1 MNKSAQKISSILY
14 RAHENNRLP
23 HALLLF
29 GTSINQIEIVAKN
42 LAQKILSC
50 DDVTKHPDFL
60 TLRPEGKARFIKI
73 GSNSDKSGGDWP
85 INTMRWLVTVLK
97 KSSSLGANK
106 VAIVYEADRMNR
118 ESANAFLKTLEE
130 PPSGT
135 FIILLTERP
144 YDLLDTIRSRCVNVR
159 IDCDAESLNDEEWI
173 AWQKDFENWIAR
185 LSKGVGREIS
195 IGDAVIYCYALL
207 NRFNTIL
214 SRLSELEEDFEETD
228 AEVLEALEAS
238 SRRALRKRLLSDVE
252 NRILSAGSVG
262 LPISKI
268 ALCIQTLEKC
278 SGFLDLN
285 MADNYAFEFF
295 MLSTMRIL
303 ASK

>member
-14 RAHENNRLP
+14 RALENNRLP

-29 GTSINQIEIVAKN
+29 GSSINQIDVVARN
-42 LAQKILSC
+42 LAKKILNCEDES
-50 DDVTKHPDFL
+50 KHPDFL

-73 GSNSDKSGGDWP
+73 GSNSDKTGGDWP
-85 INTMRWLVTVLK
+85 INTMRWLVNILK

-106 VAIVYEADRMNR
+106 IAIVYEADRMNR

-159 IDCDAESLNDEEWI
+159 IDCDFESLNDEEWLV
-173 AWQKDFENWIAR
+173 WQKDFEAWMAK
-185 LSKGVGREIS
+185 LSKGVGKNIS
-195 IGDAVIYCYALL
+195 IGDAVMRCYALL
-207 NRFNTIL
+207 NRFNNVL

-228 AEVLEALEAS
+228 AEVLEALQSS

-252 NRILSAGSVG
+252 NRILSAGSIG
-262 LPISKI
+262 ISISKI
-268 ALCIQTLEKC
+268 ALSIQSLEKC
-278 SGFLDLN
+278 SGYMDLN
-285 MADNYAFEFF
+285 MADTNAFEYF